1 MSDLPY
7 LIHFLERSLLHSP
20 TPELMDEAALLLE
33 LYPRDLLPDWIEI
46 LANGAPEHFEAVR
59 EIALADI
66 AAGEVED
73 VEC

>member
-7 LIHFLERSLLHSP
+7 LIHFLERSLRLF
-20 TPELMDEAALLLE
+20 PEPALIGEAQLLLE
-33 LYPRDLLPDWIEI
+33 LYPRDLLPDWVEI
-46 LANGAPEHFEAVR
+46 LANGAADHFEAVR